1 MIKRLAFAVLA
12 VGALLY
18 GGHQLSRVERIQLL
32 GTLIQKGPDTRRAV
46 ALTFDDGPTARHTH
60 TLLDALEAEE
70 AKATFFLIGRDIEKN
85 PGAARAIAAAGHEI
99 GNHSCNHRRMVFKA
113 PWAIRR
119 QIERTDAAIRA
130 LGYEGPI
137 AFRPPYGKKLLALPY
152 VLWRMDRPNV
162 MWSMDP
168 DGVLGHTAPPE
179 HMVRYV
185 TETAQPGDIILL
197 HGMYSTNATLRTAL
211 PGILKGLK
219 AKGFELVTLH
229 DLLGH

>member
-1 MIKRLAFAVLA
+1 MKRAALLLVLLT
-12 VGALLY
+12 ALLY
-18 GGHQLSRVERIQLL
+18 GGHQLSRVEHLQLL
-32 GTLIQKGPDTRRAV
+32 GTLIQHGPETRRAV
-46 ALTFDDGPTARHTH
+46 ALTFDDGPTRHTQ
-60 TLLDALEAEE
+60 TLLDALAAEN
-70 AKATFFLIGRDIEKN
+70 AKATFFLIGRDIAKHPAE
-85 PGAARAIAAAGHEI
+85 AEAIAHAGHEI
-99 GNHSCNHRRMVFKA
+99 GNHSWNHRRLVYKA

-130 LGYEGPI
+130 LDYDGPI

-168 DGVLGHTAPPE
+168 DGVLGHTAPPAD
-179 HMVRYV
+179 MVRYI
-185 TETAQPGDIILL
+185 TQTAQPGDIILL
-197 HGMYSTNATLRTAL
+197 HGMYSTNASLRAAL

-229 DLLGH
+229 DLLGR